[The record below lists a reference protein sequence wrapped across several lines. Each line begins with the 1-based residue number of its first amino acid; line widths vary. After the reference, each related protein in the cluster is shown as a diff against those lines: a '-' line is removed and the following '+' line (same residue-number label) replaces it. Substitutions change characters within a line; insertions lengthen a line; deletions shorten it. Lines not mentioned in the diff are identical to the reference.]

1 MAQAITILAADR
13 DLKTVR
19 ATVGAELSPAE
30 FDHFVHM
37 CRQWRLDPLR
47 KQIYA
52 IIYKGKTRRVTYITG
67 IDGYRA
73 IADRT
78 GCYRPGERTVERDQ
92 SERDPD
98 TNPNGII
105 SATATVWK
113 HSQGEWHSYTETVDW
128 QEYAPLKEIWENNKP
143 TGRYKLDTSG
153 QWGKMGAT
161 MLKKCAEAQALRRGW
176 PDDFSGL
183 YVEDEM
189 YRASDNDMIDIT
201 PTEQA
206 ERAAASDRANRIGI
220 TGPTIGIDFCDG
232 DGVIPIAVG
241 QIGDRVLAWIRD
253 QSPEKV
259 AVFSKQNA
267 ATLRQFWAEDAD
279 AALTIKQEIESATRS
294 EAAQ

>member
-1 MAQAITILAADR
+1 MTTAITILSSNNEI
-13 DLKTVR
+13 KTVR
-19 ATVGAELSPAE
+19 NTVGAELSPAE

-52 IIYKGKTRRVTYITG
+52 IVYKGKQRRVTYITG

-92 SERDPD
+92 SERDPE
-98 TNPNGII
+98 TNPAGII

-113 HSQGEWHSYTETVDW
+113 YAQCEWHSYTETVDW

-189 YRASDNDMIDIT
+189 SRANADDMIDIT

-206 ERAAASDRANRIGI
+206 ERAAAYDRAERIGI
-220 TGPTIGIDFCDG
+220 TGKTIGIDFCDG
-232 DGVIPIAVG
+232 EGVMPLSVG
-241 QIGDRVLAWIRD
+241 QIGDRVLAWMRD
-253 QSPEKV
+253 QSPEKIG
-259 AVFSKQNA
+259 VFARQNA

-279 AALTIKQEIESATRS
+279 AALTIKQAIEAVQQ
-294 EAAQ
+294 EAAA